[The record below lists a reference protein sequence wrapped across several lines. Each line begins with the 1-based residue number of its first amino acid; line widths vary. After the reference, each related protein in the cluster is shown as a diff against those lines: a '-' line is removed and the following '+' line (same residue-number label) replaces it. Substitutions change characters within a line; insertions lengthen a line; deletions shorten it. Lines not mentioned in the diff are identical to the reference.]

1 MIKCI
6 LSLFVITIGTLLYL
20 SSNTEKEY
28 PNDIKTM
35 LGYSTYHTNN
45 DVSVETIIEAETPAS
60 VSDINSENVLAT
72 SYKGFGGIGK
82 HEISFE
88 EDEYIFSLEE
98 IEREEIIEEC
108 MGNANHLYVPSPAI
122 EIDPLLSMDEIDI
135 LLNKEN
141 PNDSYYNSLTEDEK
155 IAYNISLY
163 GISNPDNI
171 ELDYGEVLSGN
182 SCIAQA
188 FRIVPGVYSVT
199 NLLSSEIQDMEENIA
214 RDEIHTI
221 LNNEWVSCMSFGGY
235 QFRDRSD
242 IYSQVD
248 EVFSQISS
256 GSVVDGD
263 SSLLELTPQLQ
274 DLLTESIFKNDKEIL
289 DIRIQTYLADTVA
302 KSDSC
307 DIEIDYERRIKDIR
321 RNYELAF
328 IDANKDILNTS
339 RRHVADK

>member
-1 MIKCI
+1 M
-6 LSLFVITIGTLLYL
+6 YL
-20 SSNTEKEY
+20 SSNTEKEHST
-28 PNDIKTM
+28 DIKTI
-35 LGYSTYHTNN
+35 LEYSKHHTNK
-45 DVSVETIIEAETPAS
+45 DVFVETKIEAEAPAS
-60 VSDINSENVLAT
+60 VSAINSENVLAT

-98 IEREEIIEEC
+98 MEREEIIEEC
-108 MGNANHLYVPSPAI
+108 MGNANHLYIPSPAI
-122 EIDPLLSMDEIDI
+122 EIDPLLSMDEIDF
-135 LLNKEN
+135 LLNKGN
-141 PNDSYYNSLTEDEK
+141 PNDSYYNSLTESDK
-155 IAYNISLY
+155 ITYNNSLY
-163 GISNPDNI
+163 GISNPNSI
-171 ELDYGEVLSGN
+171 ELDYGEVLSGD

-188 FRIVPGVYSVT
+188 FRSVPGVYSVT

-214 RDEIHTI
+214 RDEIHKI
-221 LNNEWVSCMSFGGY
+221 LNNEWVSCMNFGGN

-274 DLLTESIFKNDKEIL
+274 DILTESIIENDKEIL
-289 DIRIQTYLADTVA
+289 DIRIQTYLEDTVA
-302 KSDSC
+302 QSDSC

-321 RNYELAF
+321 RKYELAF
-328 IDANKDILNTS
+328 IDANSDVLNTS
-339 RRHVADK
+339 RRHVAEK